1 MTYTPTEWA
10 VTRIAHPALRDVCG
24 NCRVCLDLADEAITM
39 ALLTG
44 AVGAT
49 VELVI
54 GATVEHV
61 NGDDR
66 HSCTVARA
74 IDVITR

>member
-39 ALLTG
+39 ALVTG
-44 AVGAT
+44 SVGAT
-49 VELVI
+49 Y
-54 GATVEHV
+54 EHV
-61 NGDDR
+61 TGTDR
-66 HSCTVARA
+66 HSCTVTRA